1 MKSVYMLCAE
11 GVVVDRRTNNVSI
24 FNIMEEINSVGF
36 PLLINKLY
44 AVSLINREAN
54 DEDTTEAHFEFKLD
68 DKVLLN
74 ANTSIN
80 FQNRQKTR
88 SVLEV
93 SGLVIPVPGTLK
105 VSLLKDEEV
114 ISCNEIA
121 INKIDKTSTVAA
133 TIN

>member
-88 SVLEV
+88 AVLEV

-105 VSLLKDEEV
+105 ISLLKDGEV
-114 ISCNEIA
+114 ISCNEIV

>member
-24 FNIMEEINSVGF
+24 FNMMEEINSVGF

-44 AVSLINREAN
+44 AVCLINREAN
-54 DEDTTEAHFEFKLD
+54 DEDTTEANFEFKLD
-68 DKVLLN
+68 NKVLLN

-105 VSLLKDEEV
+105 VSLLKDGDV
-114 ISCNEIA
+114 ISFNEIV

>member
-1 MKSVYMLCAE
+1 M
-11 GVVVDRRTNNVSI
+11 
-24 FNIMEEINSVGF
+24 MEEINSVGF

-44 AVSLINREAN
+44 AVCLINREAN
-54 DEDTTEAHFEFKLD
+54 DEDTTEANFEFKLD
-68 DKVLLN
+68 NKVLLN

-105 VSLLKDEEV
+105 VSLLKDGDV
-114 ISCNEIA
+114 ISFNEIV

>member
-24 FNIMEEINSVGF
+24 FNMMEEINSVGF

-44 AVSLINREAN
+44 AVCLINREAN

>member
-24 FNIMEEINSVGF
+24 FNMMEEINSMGF

-44 AVSLINREAN
+44 AVCLINREAN
-54 DEDTTEAHFEFKLD
+54 DEDTTEANFEFKLD
-68 DKVLLN
+68 NKVLLN

-88 SVLEV
+88 AVLEV
-93 SGLVIPVPGTLK
+93 SGLVIPVPGILK
-105 VSLLKDEEV
+105 VSLLKDGDV
-114 ISCNEIA
+114 ISFNEIV